1 MIQTGDPTNTGK
13 GGESIYCM
21 CFGEQARYFED
32 EFTPKLRYVS
42 CRCNWS

>member
-1 MIQTGDPTNTGK
+1 VIQTGDPTNTGK
-13 GGESIYCM
+13 GGESIYGM